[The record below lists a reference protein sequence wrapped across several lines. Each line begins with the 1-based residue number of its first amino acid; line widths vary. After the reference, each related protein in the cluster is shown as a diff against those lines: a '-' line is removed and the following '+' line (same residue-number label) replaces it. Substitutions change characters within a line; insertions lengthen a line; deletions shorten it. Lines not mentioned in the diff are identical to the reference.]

1 MKDTRDSLSSRRK
14 VRDRSIVHLLTGIVL
29 LLPPIVGVAHVDA
42 KLAGVPVP
50 LLYVF
55 GVWTALI
62 VVALLLA
69 GPLSRGDTTS
79 ATAET
84 TDVDT

>member
-1 MKDTRDSLSSRRK
+1 MSQPRDSLPSRSK
-14 VRDRSIVHLLTGIVL
+14 VRDRSIVHLLVGIVL
-29 LLPPIVGVAHVDA
+29 LLPPVVGVSHIDA

-50 LLYVF
+50 LLYLF
-55 GVWTALI
+55 GVWIGLI
-62 VVALLLA
+62 VVALMLA
-69 GPLSRGDTTS
+69 GPLSRGDRTS